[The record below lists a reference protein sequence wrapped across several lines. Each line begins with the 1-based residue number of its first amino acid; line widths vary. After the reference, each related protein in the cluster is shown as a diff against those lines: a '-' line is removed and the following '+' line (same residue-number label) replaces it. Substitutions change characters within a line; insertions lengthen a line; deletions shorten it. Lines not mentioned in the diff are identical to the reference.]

1 MPTSD
6 PSPEGSIV
14 PSTAPNPT
22 PTPPTSPVKAADS
35 RNSRKLLM
43 LGCVVVVLAL
53 IVGAIL
59 TAFFT
64 NRAGLRKRAAEVAQT
79 GSKKVTPG
87 QVPLL
92 QRSTGIE
99 NQGFAAARPAREQPV
114 APVSSTPPP
123 TAQVAPVN
131 MSAPVIPAAMSAT
144 ARRNGSQ
151 SRDASKEPAPAI
163 RGVVPAYQV
172 IPCKLVGALES
183 GRTAGHSSGNGNGGN
198 GYGSGNVT
206 SIKALVDEDIRTWD
220 THVIII
226 PKGTQ
231 CNTVGRFQQGR
242 DRVFVDTDFTFIL
255 PGKGYS
261 RTPLELVLPG
271 IAQDREY
278 DAAVDTWSLTDLSD
292 GIRGDFIQ
300 TSNWNEVLLF
310 TAKFLSG
317 ASSALSAT
325 SPSSFGQAYSNGS
338 TSAAT
343 GLPGYAI
350 NPAVGGTQA
359 VLDQEAQRISERIEQ
374 DGYFLRVPAH
384 KQFYVLVR
392 RGFSMADALPS
403 GQAASL
409 RAKHE
414 DDALRTRDER
424 IARER
429 AAENGSYNTPGT
441 GPVSLPGITDPNV
454 AALLSQSG
462 NLGGGLRRPG
472 TVAAPAPFPTPAPTP
487 SNDSD
492 ALPTP

>member
-1 MPTSD
+1 MPISD
-6 PSPEGSIV
+6 PSPEGAIV
-14 PSTAPNPT
+14 PSTAPNP
-22 PTPPTSPVKAADS
+22 PPPSPVKAAES
-35 RNSRKLLM
+35 RNNRKLWM
-43 LGCVVVVLAL
+43 LASMAL
-53 IVGAIL
+53 VFALLGGAIL

-64 NRAGLRKRAAEVAQT
+64 NKAGLKKRTSDVAQAA
-79 GSKKVTPG
+79 KQKIAPG

-123 TAQVAPVN
+123 TAQAAPVDV
-131 MSAPVIPAAMSAT
+131 SAPVIPAAMSAT
-144 ARRNGSQ
+144 ARRNGSR
-151 SRDASKEPAPAI
+151 SKDASKEPAHTI
-163 RGVVPAYQV
+163 RGVVPSYQV

-183 GRTAGHSSGNGNGGN
+183 GRTAGYASGGGNGGN
-198 GYGSGNVT
+198 GYGSGNMT

-220 THVIII
+220 THEIII

-310 TAKFLSG
+310 TTKFLSG

-338 TSAAT
+338 TSTAT
-343 GLPGYAI
+343 SLPGYAI
-350 NPAVGGTQA
+350 NPAVSGTQA

-429 AAENGSYNTPGT
+429 AAENGSYNTPGI
-441 GPVSLPGITDPNV
+441 GAVNLPAITDPNV
-454 AALLSQSG
+454 AALLSQA
-462 NLGGGLRRPG
+462 NNFGGGLRRPG
-472 TVAAPAPFPTPAPTP
+472 TLMAPAPFPTPVPTP
-487 SNDSD
+487 GMNESD